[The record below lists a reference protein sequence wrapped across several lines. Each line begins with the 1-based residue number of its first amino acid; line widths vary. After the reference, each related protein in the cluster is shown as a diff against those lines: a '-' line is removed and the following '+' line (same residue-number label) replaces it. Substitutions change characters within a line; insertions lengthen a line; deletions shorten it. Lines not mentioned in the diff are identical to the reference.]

1 LGVKRLLIVGAGGT
15 GEDAAEIIKAINQRR
30 PTYEAVGFLD
40 DDLSKKGRIIGGLP
54 VHGPLSSA
62 SEHVDTWFIDCLG
75 GPSSFRARQALVDG
89 LGVAQDRFET
99 LIHPAAEIAETSRV
113 GPGSIVYPFVYVGA
127 GASVGRHVIIL
138 SQTTVNHHC
147 RIGDYSILTT
157 GCVVSGH
164 VTVGSSVYLGAGCT
178 LRDGIDIGDETL
190 VGMGSVV
197 TRSIAARQVVKGV
210 PATS

>member
-1 LGVKRLLIVGAGGT
+1 MKRLVIVGAGGT
-15 GEDAAEIIKAINQRR
+15 GEDAAEIIKAINQRQ
-30 PTYEAVGFLD
+30 PTYEPVGFLD
-40 DDLSKKGRIIGGLP
+40 DDLSKKGLIIGGLP

-62 SEHVDTWFIDCLG
+62 PEHVDTWFIDCLG
-75 GPSSFRARQALVDG
+75 SPSSFRARQALVDA
-89 LGVAQDRFET
+89 LGVPHNRFET
-99 LIHPAAEIAETSRV
+99 LIHPAAEIAETSSV

-127 GASVGRHVIIL
+127 GATVGRHVIIL

-164 VTVGSSVYLGAGCT
+164 VTLGTSVYLGAGCAV
-178 LRDGIDIGDETL
+178 RDGIEIGDETL

-210 PATS
+210 PAAS

>member
-1 LGVKRLLIVGAGGT
+1 MKRLIIIGAGGT

-40 DDLSKKGRIIGGLP
+40 DDPSKKGLIIGGLP
-54 VHGPLSSA
+54 VLGTLDSA
-62 SEHVDTWFIDCLG
+62 PEHVDSWFIDCLG
-75 GPSSFRARQALVDG
+75 SPSSFRKRQALVDG
-89 LGVAQDRFET
+89 LGVAHNRFET
-99 LIHPAAEIAETSRV
+99 LIHPATEIAETSSV

-127 GASVGRHVIIL
+127 GATVGRHVIIL
-138 SQTTVNHHC
+138 SQTSVNHHC

-157 GCVVSGH
+157 GCVVSGS
-164 VTVGSSVYLGAGCT
+164 VTLGRSVYLGAGCA
-178 LRDGIDIGDETL
+178 LRDGIEIGDETL

-197 TRSIAARQVVKGV
+197 TRHIAARQVVKGV